1 MHRSPETCFPVC
13 ACIRTGGSSGRFLT
27 HRVYARCRYK
37 CGSGAPVACS
47 CYSHYSV
54 SSTSGKES
62 ALPREKGKSCP
73 ALHLERYMYR
83 AHRSRLALFVDPPQ
97 LTSNSNSL
105 SRIKAHQ

>member
-1 MHRSPETCFPVC
+1 MLPF
-13 ACIRTGGSSGRFLT
+13 
-27 HRVYARCRYK
+27 ARCTSVEVERR
-37 CGSGAPVACS
+37 VACS

-97 LTSNSNSL
+97 LSSHSNSL
-105 SRIKAHQ
+105 SRIKAHQWYRSRTQPFRGALAQQACLQKMLQ

>member
-1 MHRSPETCFPVC
+1 MLSRMCLHSHW
-13 ACIRTGGSSGRFLT
+13 RFFRPFSNAQSMLPF
-27 HRVYARCRYK
+27 ARCRYK

-97 LTSNSNSL
+97 LSSNSNSL